1 MRITQELLQAALK
14 EHMRKLA
21 SKGGSRQ
28 TPAQK
33 RAAMANIAK
42 ANKSNSSLV
51 EKRCR
56 AAIKE
61 RAKGSK

>member
-1 MRITQELLQAALK
+1 MRIDHIHLY
-14 EHMRKLA
+14 LA
-21 SKGGSRQ
+21 KIGSKGGSRQ